1 MKKETIKYLLTGI
14 FSLLISFFITLRIQ
28 TNSWNLSNLKELNIF
43 FYLMITS
50 LLEIIL
56 LLIIE
61 KEKFLKV
68 LIQKRYW
75 ITFILF
81 LFCVLGKLHGSSIN
95 MWDSI
100 IEPSNSFQK
109 DSYLGVGRAIRSD
122 EWLVNT
128 PYQISQKYNDYKV
141 YSNLPRA
148 KKTDMFTPIFVPIK
162 DILVLTRPFN
172 IGYLI
177 LKEEYGLSIYWYGRL
192 FSLILITFEF
202 FLLLTNKKEK
212 LSILG
217 TFLLVGSPLVQWF
230 YSNYIVDLLISG
242 ELTILLLSKFLKE
255 KKKPKKILFSL
266 GIGLSSS
273 WYLFTLYPAWQI
285 SLGYIF
291 LLIGIEEIRKQKLKK
306 KDFLYLLIPL
316 IIGLIFLFR
325 FLFISK
331 DTLNLILNTVY
342 PGKRNITGG
351 GCLIEHFL
359 YPISILFP
367 FKNYINPSEASGIFS
382 LFPIPFFYSFY
393 YLLKNKKKEDTFLI
407 KSLLSLGIIYMI
419 FCMFKLPNILTKI
432 TLLYL
437 VPTQRIYPMI
447 GMISLFLLILTLGK
461 IEIKKKYQIPIIII
475 SIIFGIII
483 PVIGKEK
490 NPMYLS
496 NSLLIGIIILM
507 IGIIY
512 LYFNSSKKKLKYLLG
527 ILLIGISSSNII
539 FINPVNKGIDVLHKK
554 ELAKKINQII
564 KKDSSNWIALNSIE
578 LPNYVLAN
586 GGKVINSTNI
596 YPNLELWK
604 KLDKERKYE
613 EIYNRYAHIE
623 IILTE
628 DQTSFELVQGDYF
641 KCLLNP
647 KDFDKMDFKYIIIPK
662 EIDNNFKKYVHEI
675 YQNEN
680 IWIYEVR
687 EKSV

>member
-1 MKKETIKYLLTGI
+1 MKNKVRYLTTILV
-14 FSLLISFFITLRIQ
+14 SLIISFFITLRIE
-28 TNSWNLSNLKELNIF
+28 TNTWNLDNLKELNIF
-43 FYLMITS
+43 FYFIIS
-50 LLEIIL
+50 ILLEITL
-56 LLIIE
+56 LLLIE
-61 KEKFLKV
+61 KEKFLKI

-172 IGYLI
+172 IGYL
-177 LKEEYGLSIYWYGRL
+177 LVNEEYGLSIYWYGRL

-202 FLLLTNKKEK
+202 FLLLTNRKEK
-212 LSILG
+212 LSLLG

-255 KKKPKKILFSL
+255 DKKSKKILFSI

-291 LLIGIEEIRKQKLKK
+291 LLIGIEEIRKNKLEKK
-306 KDFLYLLIPL
+306 EFLYLLIPL
-316 IIGLIFLFR
+316 TIGLIFLLR
-325 FLFISK
+325 FLIISK
-331 DTLNLILNTVY
+331 DTLKIILNTVY

-351 GCLIEHFL
+351 GTLIEHFL

-382 LFPIPFFYSFY
+382 LFPIPFLYSFY

-407 KSLLSLGIIYMI
+407 KSLLSIGIIYLI
-419 FCMFKLPNILTKI
+419 FCIFKLPNILTKI

-437 VPTQRIYPMI
+437 VPTERIYPMI
-447 GMISLFLLILTLGK
+447 GIISLLLLILTLGK
-461 IEIKKKYQIPIIII
+461 IEMKKKYQVPLITI

-483 PVIGKEK
+483 PIIGTRK
-490 NPMYLS
+490 NSTYLS
-496 NSLLIGIIILM
+496 NYLLIGIIILM
-507 IGIIY
+507 IGITY
-512 LYFNSSKKKLKYLLG
+512 LYLNSSKKKLKYLLG

-539 FINPVNKGIDVLHKK
+539 FVNPVNKGTKVLHEKK
-554 ELAKKINQII
+554 LSKKINQII

-604 KLDKERKYE
+604 KLDKEKKYE

-623 IILTE
+623 IILTKE
-628 DQTSFELVQGDYF
+628 ETSFELVQGDYF

-647 KDFDKMDFKYIIIPK
+647 KDFDKIDFKYIIISK
-662 EIDNNFKKYVHEI
+662 EIDKNFKEYVHEI
-675 YQNEN
+675 YQNDN

>member
-1 MKKETIKYLLTGI
+1 MKNKIWYLITSI
-14 FSLLISFFITLRIQ
+14 VSLGFSFFITLRIQ

-43 FYLMITS
+43 FYLIIS
-50 LLEIIL
+50 ILLEITL
-56 LLIIE
+56 LLWIK
-61 KEKFLKV
+61 KEKFLKI
-68 LIQKRYW
+68 LIEKRYW
-75 ITFILF
+75 ISFILF

-95 MWDSI
+95 MWDTI

-172 IGYLI
+172 IGYL
-177 LKEEYGLSIYWYGRL
+177 LFNEEYGLSIYWYGRL

-212 LSILG
+212 LSLLA
-217 TFLLVGSPLVQWF
+217 TFLLVGSPLIQWF

-242 ELTILLLSKFLKE
+242 ELTIILLSKFLKE
-255 KKKPKKILFSL
+255 DKKSKKLLFSI
-266 GIGLSSS
+266 GIGLSIS

-291 LLIGIEEIRKQKLKK
+291 LLIGIEEIRKNKLEK

-316 IIGLIFLFR
+316 LIGFIFLFR
-325 FLFISK
+325 FLRISK
-331 DTLNLILNTVY
+331 DTLNIILNTVY
-342 PGKRNITGG
+342 PGKRNIIGG
-351 GCLIEHFL
+351 GTIIEHFL

-367 FKNYINPSEASGIFS
+367 FKNYINPSEASGVFS
-382 LFPIPFFYSFY
+382 FFPISFIYSFY
-393 YLLKNKKKEDTFLI
+393 YLIKNKKKDNFLI
-407 KSLLSLGIIYMI
+407 KSLLSLGIIYSI
-419 FCMFKLPNILTKI
+419 FCIFKLPNILTKI

-437 VPTQRIYPMI
+437 VPTERIYPMI
-447 GMISLFLLILTLGK
+447 GIISLLLLILTLGK
-461 IEIKKKYQIPIIII
+461 IEIKKNNQIPIILI
-475 SIIFGIII
+475 SFLLGIII
-483 PVIGKEK
+483 PIIGNEK
-490 NPMYLS
+490 NPKYL
-496 NSLLIGIIILM
+496 NNYLLIGIMILM
-507 IGIIY
+507 IGLIY
-512 LYFNSSKKKLKYLLG
+512 LYLNSSKKKLKYILA
-527 ILLIGISSSNII
+527 ILLIGISTSNII
-539 FINPVNKGIDVLHKK
+539 FVNPVNKGIKVLTEKK
-554 ELAKKINQII
+554 LSKKINQII

-596 YPNLELWK
+596 YPNLELWN
-604 KLDKERKYE
+604 KLDKEKKYE
-613 EIYNRYAHIE
+613 DIYNRYAHIE

-628 DQTSFELVQGDYF
+628 DKTSFELIQGDYF

-647 KDFDKMDFKYIIIPK
+647 KDFDKIDFKYIIIQK
-662 EIDNNFKKYVHEI
+662 EIDSNFKEYVHEI
-675 YQNEN
+675 YQNDN